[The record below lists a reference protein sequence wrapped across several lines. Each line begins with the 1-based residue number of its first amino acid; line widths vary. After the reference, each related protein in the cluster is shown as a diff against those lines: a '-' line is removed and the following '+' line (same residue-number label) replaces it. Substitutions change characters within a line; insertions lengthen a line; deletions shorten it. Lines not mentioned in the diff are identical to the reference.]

1 MALQRVGPRAAA
13 CHPQVRAARAPVQA
27 GRGRDARSAQ
37 RGTGAAAHVDAS
49 RQRAL
54 PMEQPDAQ
62 GPQLVSTAATPLKTE
77 VWRSAPPPPVAA
89 IAAAAAVPA
98 GGSSIV
104 AAVATPPA
112 GGEPVE
118 PVRQSHIC
126 ENSFT
131 LLHRFYYTVQ
141 ELRGPQLRQA
151 DANEGPEGSRRAA
164 LSRRRRR
171 RRI

>member
-1 MALQRVGPRAAA
+1 
-13 CHPQVRAARAPVQA
+13 
-27 GRGRDARSAQ
+27 
-37 RGTGAAAHVDAS
+37 
-49 RQRAL
+49 
-54 PMEQPDAQ
+54 MEQPDAQ
-62 GPQLVSTAATPLKTE
+62 GPQLVSTGDAAEDGAMALG
-77 VWRSAPPPPVAA
+77 APPPVAA

-112 GGEPVE
+112 AGGESVE
-118 PVRQSHIC
+118 LVRSRQSHIC